1 MMAASEPVTGK
12 RTGTGRVPVTGKF
25 EDAAMRMRH
34 DPLRGILARVVRAQ
48 KLDPYGPAPAC
59 AFGVYVG
66 KRLDHIEDL
75 CTWILRTL
83 LAGVLVEVLTK
94 FLR

>member
-1 MMAASEPVTGK
+1 MEPTNPSPSGE
-12 RTGTGRVPVTGKF
+12 GQGRGPF
-25 EDAAMRMRH
+25 PH
-34 DPLRGILARVVRAQ
+34 DPLRGALARVVRAQ
-48 KLDPYGPAPAC
+48 KLDPNRPEPAC

-83 LAGVLVEVLTK
+83 LAGVIIETVSK
-94 FLR
+94 FLH